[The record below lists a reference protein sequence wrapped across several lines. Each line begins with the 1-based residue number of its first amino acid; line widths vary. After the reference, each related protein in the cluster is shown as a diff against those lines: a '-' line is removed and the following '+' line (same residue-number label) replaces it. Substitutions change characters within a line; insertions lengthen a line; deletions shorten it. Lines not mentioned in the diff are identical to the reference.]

1 LAVVSQEDLI
11 LQRQAWKRNGLKV
24 VCAAGAF
31 DLLHPG
37 HVRLLEQARALGD
50 RLIVVVLSDEAI
62 RAECERVTA
71 GSSVGRPVNPSD
83 ERAEVVADLV
93 AVDAAAIGEGELAAC
108 LAALAPDV
116 YAFSG
121 VADSDFPPP
130 ESFATERDW
139 AADAK
144 LVKIPIEPGY
154 STALLI
160 EKIQQPQA

>member
-11 LQRQAWKRNGLKV
+11 LQRHAWKRNGLRV

-37 HVRLLEQARALGD
+37 HVRLLEQARAMGD
-50 RLIVVVLSDEAI
+50 RLIVLVYGDPAI
-62 RAECERVTA
+62 REACERA
-71 GSSVGRPVNPSD
+71 KPGSSAGRPINPSD

-93 AVDAAAIGEGELAAC
+93 AVDAAAIGEGDLAAS
-108 LAALAPDV
+108 LAALEPDV

-121 VADSDFPPP
+121 VADVDFPPP
-130 ESFATERDW
+130 ESFAGDRTW
-139 AADAK
+139 TNNAK
-144 LVKIPIEPGY
+144 LMKIPIEPGY

-160 EKIQQPQA
+160 EKIQQPHA